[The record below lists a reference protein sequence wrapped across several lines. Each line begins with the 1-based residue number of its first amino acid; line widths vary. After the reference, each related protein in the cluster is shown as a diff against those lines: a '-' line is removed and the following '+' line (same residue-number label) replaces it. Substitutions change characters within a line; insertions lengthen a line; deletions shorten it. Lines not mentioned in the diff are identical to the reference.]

1 MRCSDLSQFNQVN
14 LLYGS
19 LGSVIATLLFFY
31 VINLI
36 FIYGAELNYLLKL
49 ALGERI
55 EPKQPVPDVVNDL

>member
-1 MRCSDLSQFNQVN
+1 
-14 LLYGS
+14 
-19 LGSVIATLLFFY
+19 

-55 EPKQPVPDVVNDL
+55 EPKQPVPNVVNDL